1 MSKPRIL
8 LQLDPDVHASVF
20 DAVVAVDAGVE
31 HLLQYRGVTVD
42 QVQGL
47 IHGAMFTRG
56 PQDLKSTAIFVGGT
70 DVAAAEELLRRILK
84 TFFGPFRVSVMMD
97 ANGANTTAAA
107 AVIAAG
113 RHVQLKDA
121 TALVLAATGPV
132 GQRVVRLLAREGS
145 RVRVGS
151 RDLSRA
157 ERVCE
162 TLRER
167 VHAAVLEPLATS
179 GDSLAAA
186 LDGVSIVISAGA
198 AGIEL
203 LPASVWQKCP
213 SLGVA
218 IDLNAVPPQGIGGVE
233 VTDRGTSRN
242 GVTCYGAIG
251 VGGTKMKIHSTAV
264 ARLFQSNSQVFDAEE
279 IYAIGRELEKE
290 KS

>member
-1 MSKPRIL
+1 M
-8 LQLDPDVHASVF
+8 AS
-20 DAVVAVDAGVE
+20 
-31 HLLQYRGVTVD
+31 
-42 QVQGL
+42 
-47 IHGAMFTRG
+47 I
-56 PQDLKSTAIFVGGT
+56 
-70 DVAAAEELLRRILK
+70 
-84 TFFGPFRVSVMMD
+84 
-97 ANGANTTAAA
+97 NTTAAA

-132 GQRVVRLLAREGS
+132 GQRVVRLLAREGA

-162 TLRER
+162 TVRER
-167 VHAAVLEPLATS
+167 VDAAVLKPLATS

-186 LDGVSIVISAGA
+186 LEGVSIVISAGA

-213 SLGVA
+213 TLGVA

-233 VTDRGTSRN
+233 VADRGTSRN

-251 VGGTKMKIHSTAV
+251 VGVTKMKIHSTAI
-264 ARLFQSNSQVFDAEE
+264 ARLFQSNCQVFDAEE
-279 IYAIGRELEKE
+279 VYAIGRELQA
-290 KS
+290 